1 MMSVASLMD
10 FDAADAWLR
19 SVETRL
25 GKSLASGIP
34 GALDMERLRW
44 LCANTRSYDPS
55 NRDVKLQSLSNL
67 LDELESFVVEFPGV
81 LPVDVVEPGRALVR
95 HAERRRF
102 LNG

>member
-1 MMSVASLMD
+1 MMPVTSLMD

-19 SVETRL
+19 SVEARL
-25 GKSLASGIP
+25 GKCLDSGIP
-34 GALDMERLRW
+34 GTLDVERLLW
-44 LCANTRSYDPS
+44 LCATTRSYDLS
-55 NRDVKLQSLSNL
+55 FRDVKLQALLWL

-81 LPVDVVEPGRALVR
+81 LPVDVAVPARALIR